1 MQLLFSFDQDMWVEK
16 TPIQTLVCQ
25 LSSTLMQ
32 ILFPFDRDMRF
43 EKTLIKTL
51 ACQLHQLPCNFCS
64 CLTRTRE
71 LRKLSYKLSLSTLI
85 NSQVTLVPVWL
96 EHESWGN
103 TRPKS
108 WPCDTKLKY
117 PEKHAIFGGPLIDT
131 FQMSVLILQRE
142 SMLKISG
149 ARYLVL
155 RLRHLRVARLLVRF
169 AFLICFC
176 PLMAKAS
183 SNS

>member
-1 MQLLFSFDQDMWVEK
+1 MQLLSSFDQDMWVEK

-32 ILFPFDRDMRF
+32 ILFPFDRGMRF

-51 ACQLHQLPCNFCS
+51 TCQLPCNSCS
-64 CLTRTRE
+64 CLTRTWE

-117 PEKHAIFGGPLIDT
+117 PEKHAIFGGPLIDISRWVFWFCSENQCWRSQT
-131 FQMSVLILQRE
+131 RGILFCGCVSRGCACVLHFWFL
-142 SMLKISG
+142 
-149 ARYLVL
+149 
-155 RLRHLRVARLLVRF
+155 F
-169 AFLICFC
+169 ALWWPK
-176 PLMAKAS
+176 PL
-183 SNS
+183 